1 MSTKPPRMH
10 VLMVLES
17 AFPANRGGGAES
29 QVRTLARALH
39 HRRQA
44 VTVLTPLTPLGPQ
57 QRVGRVDGVPVV
69 RLPYPRLRYVGGPWL
84 WLRTA
89 AFLWSRRRRYTVWH
103 VHIAHYL
110 GAVCALLGPWLHVP
124 VVAKVSGWWELD
136 CGTLAEH
143 ASPMARIAHRC
154 LMRVD
159 AWQSISQRI
168 AAALRSR
175 GVPATRIAA
184 IPNAVDMQRFAHLQR
199 EPCDAGPRL
208 IFVGRLVPEKGLETL
223 IEAFAELA
231 RENCTVQ
238 LCIVGTGSLQAS
250 LGEQVAAHGITA
262 RVEFAGH
269 REDVESL
276 LARADFGVLPSHIE
290 GLSNTLLECMAA
302 GLPMLAS
309 RVSGSEDMV
318 RTGVNGWLFAPGDR
332 NELLHALRAACQLSP
347 AERDA
352 MGERARRTV
361 ELSAGLDS
369 VLDRLLELYR
379 GNTVNPAS
387 VAVLPDRSA

>member
-1 MSTKPPRMH
+1 MAAEAPRQR

-29 QVRTLARALH
+29 QVRTLARAFR

-69 RLPYPRLRYVGGPWL
+69 RLPYPRVRWLGGPWL

-110 GAVCALLGPWLHVP
+110 GAVCALLGPWLRVP
-124 VVAKVSGWWELD
+124 VVVKVSGWWELD

-143 ASPMARIAHRC
+143 ASPLARLARRC

-184 IPNAVDMQRFAHLQR
+184 IPNAVDTQRFAALRR
-199 EPCDAGPRL
+199 EPTGNGPRF
-208 IFVGRLVPEKGLETL
+208 IFVGRLVSEKGLETL
-223 IEAFAELA
+223 IDAFAELA
-231 RENCTVQ
+231 EENHNAR
-238 LCIVGTGSLQAS
+238 LRIVGTGSLQAG
-250 LGEQVAAHGITA
+250 LAEQVADRGILPQ
-262 RVEFAGH
+262 VEFAGH
-269 REDVESL
+269 RDDVETL
-276 LARADFGVLPSHIE
+276 LTQADYGVLPSHIE

-318 RTGVNGWLFAPGDR
+318 QDGINGWLFDPGDR
-332 NELLHALRAACQLSP
+332 DGLLRALRAASRLMP
-347 AERDA
+347 DERDA
-352 MGERARRTV
+352 MGQRARQTV
-361 ELSAGLDS
+361 VKDAGLDS
-369 VLDRLLELYR
+369 VLDRLLRLYR
-379 GNTVNPAS
+379 GDFEAPA
-387 VAVLPDRSA
+387 AVVFMSDRSA